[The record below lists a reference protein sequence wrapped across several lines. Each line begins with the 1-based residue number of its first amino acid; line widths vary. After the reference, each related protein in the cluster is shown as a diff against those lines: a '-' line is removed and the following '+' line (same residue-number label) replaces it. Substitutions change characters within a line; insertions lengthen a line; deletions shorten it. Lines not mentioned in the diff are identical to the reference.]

1 MAASALERARALAT
15 RLAALPEPAMRRVAM
30 AEWMTH
36 QAPADQIE
44 LLHLVLR
51 RGRQGGPPFHL
62 ALAAFMA
69 ALGTEEVPYD
79 IRRELYARAKERE
92 YEDLA
97 QLFLSAIETEPAAE
111 GAIGRLLQRDGKP
124 LTLGERKQLARGG
137 RRDLLDRLLRDP
149 DPSVIRLLL
158 GNPRLT
164 EPNVITIASR
174 RPTHPDIQREVYG
187 ARRWIARYRVKRTLA
202 LNPWTPTDLAI
213 RLLPFLTGPDLEL
226 VSTDAEL
233 GAPVRAAAAK
243 LKAKS

>member
-1 MAASALERARALAT
+1 MEASATRRAKALAT

-36 QAPADQIE
+36 APPAEQVD
-44 LLHLVLR
+44 LLVVVLR
-51 RGRQGGPPFHL
+51 RGREGGPPFHL
-62 ALAAFMA
+62 ALAAFTA
-69 ALGTEEVPYD
+69 ALGGDAVPYD
-79 IRRELYARAKERE
+79 IRRDLYARAKDRG

-97 QLFLSAIETEPAAE
+97 QLFLSAIEMTPAAE

-149 DPSVIRLLL
+149 DPAVIRLLL

-164 EPNVITIASR
+164 ESNVITIASR
-174 RPTHPDIQREVYG
+174 RPTHADIQREVYA
-187 ARRWIARYRVKRTLA
+187 ARRWIARYHVKRTLV

-213 RLLPFLTGPDLEL
+213 RLLPFLTEPDLRL
-226 VSTDAEL
+226 VVDDAEL
-233 GAPVRAAAAK
+233 GAAVRTAAEK
-243 LKAKS
+243 LTSS